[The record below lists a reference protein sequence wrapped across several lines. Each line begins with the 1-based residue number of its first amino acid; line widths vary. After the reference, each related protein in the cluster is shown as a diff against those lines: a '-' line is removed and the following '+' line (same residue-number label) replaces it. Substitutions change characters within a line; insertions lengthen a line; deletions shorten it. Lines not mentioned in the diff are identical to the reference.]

1 MACGCA
7 NKGGGGGT
15 AWTSN
20 RTRWMVTMPS
30 GATVTYGRQAD
41 AVRHAS
47 SHSGTVEEIRPGMK
61 AKKR

>member
-7 NKGGGGGT
+7 NKGAGGGT

-30 GATVTYGRQAD
+30 GARVTYGNQSD
-41 AVRHAS
+41 AARHAS
-47 SHSGTVEEIRPGMK
+47 IHGGTVEEIRPGMK
-61 AKKR
+61 PR

>member
-15 AWTSN
+15 AWTSS

-30 GATVTYGRQAD
+30 GAKVTYGSQSD
-41 AVRHAS
+41 AVRHAQF
-47 SHSGTVEEIRPGMK
+47 HGGTVEEIRPGMK
-61 AKKR
+61 PS